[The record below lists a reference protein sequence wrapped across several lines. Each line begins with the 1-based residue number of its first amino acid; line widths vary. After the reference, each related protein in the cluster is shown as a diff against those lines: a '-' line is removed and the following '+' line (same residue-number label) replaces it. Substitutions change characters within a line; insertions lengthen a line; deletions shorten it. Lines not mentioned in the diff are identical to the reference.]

1 MTRLVSINLAVGI
14 ERLRFGVVEFLTAIY
29 RKSHGDLFI
38 GGYKKGGAARGTREG
53 NDAWTRGMGK
63 VRFGAQSEEA
73 HKIGQFGTRMKM
85 RSRMSTGCRAIFLFS
100 VFFTTHTCD
109 IWLWNESKRNGGNK
123 ETRRERE
130 IDKRCKVPFVMMSY
144 SIYRDQFRDLSVVSL
159 RFREKLE
166 R

>member
-85 RSRMSTGCRAIFLFS
+85 RSRMSTGCRAISLFS
-100 VFFTTHTCD
+100 VFFYDTYVWYMTMER
-109 IWLWNESKRNGGNK
+109 IEK
-123 ETRRERE
+123 ERREQR
-130 IDKRCKVPFVMMSY
+130 DK
-144 SIYRDQFRDLSVVSL
+144 
-159 RFREKLE
+159 E
-166 R
+166 RKGDRQTL